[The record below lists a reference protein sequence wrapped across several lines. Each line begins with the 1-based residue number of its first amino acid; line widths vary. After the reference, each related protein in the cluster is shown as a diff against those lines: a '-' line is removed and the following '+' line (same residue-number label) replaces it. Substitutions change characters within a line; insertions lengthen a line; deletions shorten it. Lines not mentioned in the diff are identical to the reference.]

1 MQSSFVRHLFY
12 IWGMENENIIING
25 IHCLP
30 GDTDITEYV
39 RQEGTLKWDR
49 PFDFITKFLGKG
61 DGRVMVDIGA
71 YIGDSA
77 KWFVDDGWEC
87 HAFEPQP
94 DAFECLKKNL
104 EHDGAKLYNIPLGS
118 GECVSME
125 TNTEGNL
132 GGRGVFAGGDIPTK
146 KLDDYFERVDFL
158 KIDAEGFEPSVL
170 EGAKNVLSNR
180 PIVAIEVNIPALRN
194 HGWTQFDIYKYF
206 QNYQGIETYRYG
218 TMQYDILFVPNE
230 IASGMISEYEKKYNE
245 ELRPFDFSKAVYVI
259 LGRFGDIYMVCN
271 KLKQPSIVCCNRAF
285 SKIAKEL
292 FPQHEIYEISN
303 SYAGNPLEAAK
314 ACQTKFPS
322 RKVIICQQD
331 GQDRALMNKFKS
343 FQSFQEYYASL

>member
-77 KWFVDDGWEC
+77 KWFVDDGWKC

-125 TNTEGNL
+125 TNIEGNL
-132 GGRGVFAGGDIPTK
+132 GGRGVFVGGDIPTE

>member
-1 MQSSFVRHLFY
+1 MK
-12 IWGMENENIIING
+12 NERILNIHG
-25 IHCLP
+25 IYCLD

-39 RQEGTLKWDR
+39 RTTKTLKWDR
-49 PFDFITKFLGKG
+49 PFEFITKFLGKG
-61 DGRVMVDIGA
+61 NGRIMVDIGA

-94 DAFECLKKNL
+94 DAFECLKRNL
-104 EHDGAKLYNIPLGS
+104 DSSGVKLYNFPLGS
-118 GECVSME
+118 GESVSME
-125 TNTEGNL
+125 SNTEGNL

-146 KLDDYFERVDFL
+146 KLDDFFDKVDFL

-170 EGAKNVLSNR
+170 EGSQNILSNR

-194 HGWTQFDIYKYF
+194 HGWAQFDIYKYF
-206 QNYQGIETYRYG
+206 ENYQGIETYRYG
-218 TMQYDILFVPNE
+218 GMQYDILFVPNE
-230 IASGMISEYEKKYNE
+230 IASDMILEYEKTYGE
-245 ELRPFDFSKAVYVI
+245 SVRVFDFSKTVYVV

-271 KLKQPSIVCCNRAF
+271 KLTRPSIVCCNKAF

-292 FPQHEIYEISN
+292 FPQHEIYEINN
-303 SYAGNPLEAAK
+303 SYAGNPIAAAQ
-314 ACQTKFPS
+314 ACQLKFPS

-331 GQDRALMNKFKS
+331 GQDRALMNNFKN